1 MIKYLRLNLTP
12 YMQCA
17 VEVLSL
23 KWGICGADIFRQAL
37 KEKIDR
43 DLSEDDKESIE
54 ELLNEYFVKPFNDR

>member
-1 MIKYLRLNLTP
+1 
-12 YMQCA
+12 MQCA

-23 KWGICGADIFRQAL
+23 KWGMCGADIFRQAL